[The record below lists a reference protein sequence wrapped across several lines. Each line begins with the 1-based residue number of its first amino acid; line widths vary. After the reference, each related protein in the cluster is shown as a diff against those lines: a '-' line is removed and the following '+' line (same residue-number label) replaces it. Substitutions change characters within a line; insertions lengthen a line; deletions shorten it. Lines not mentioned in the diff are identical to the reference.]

1 MLGAEDDCPVGATR
15 CRGANQMPLNSS
27 RSVVIPDDLLR
38 HLAKATEPE
47 IKVMLALLRET
58 SRTSPTDSVEIS
70 LGQLAIRTELSRSA
84 VVAGINRAENAGR
97 LIVHRDGYVNRYEVV
112 LDENGE

>member
-1 MLGAEDDCPVGATR
+1 
-15 CRGANQMPLNSS
+15 MPLNSS

-58 SRTSPTDSVEIS
+58 SKASSEQALELS
-70 LGQLAIRTELSRSA
+70 LGRLEYLTKLSRSA
-84 VVAGINRAENAGR
+84 VVAGIQRAENAGR